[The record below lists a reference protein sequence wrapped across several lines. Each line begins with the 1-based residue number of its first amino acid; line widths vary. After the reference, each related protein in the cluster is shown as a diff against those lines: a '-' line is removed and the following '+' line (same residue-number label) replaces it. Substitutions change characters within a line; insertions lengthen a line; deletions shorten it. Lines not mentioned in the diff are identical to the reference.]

1 MFLEAQSS
9 RVPRPPSGLP
19 SVFSTPKN
27 IPKSTGSSVR
37 HRLNSRIHRRRNTAA
52 ISIIKASLRI
62 PFLSTCEALPLES
75 ETEPMLFSD
84 SSGRRRSNKLTC
96 CTSWSGRREG
106 FPARWLCSSIGH
118 RWRWRRRRCRP
129 FGWHPSG
136 RHAQESRA
144 WWRNGIGDL

>member
-9 RVPRPPSGLP
+9 RVPWPPSGLP
-19 SVFSTPKN
+19 SGFSTPKN
-27 IPKSTGSSVR
+27 IRKVLEDLFATASILGTTDDETPRQSASSTHLSVSLPFPPVKRCRSSTYSS
-37 HRLNSRIHRRRNTAA
+37 N
-52 ISIIKASLRI
+52 
-62 PFLSTCEALPLES
+62 
-75 ETEPMLFSD
+75 

-96 CTSWSGRREG
+96 CTRWSGGQEG
-106 FPARWLCSSIGH
+106 FPVRWRCSSIER